1 MIPIYSIGLVFS
13 KRQTQF
19 NLNQQENM
27 WFLLLFL
34 VPLKEVWNTVE
45 NQQVDKKQWYI
56 LSERLNDKVY
66 VEQVK
71 RETNGSKDQ
80 G

>member
-1 MIPIYSIGLVFS
+1 
-13 KRQTQF
+13 
-19 NLNQQENM
+19 M
-27 WFLLLFL
+27 WFCCRWQ
-34 VPLKEVWNTVE
+34 VPIKEVWNTVE

>member
-1 MIPIYSIGLVFS
+1 MIPIDSIGFVFS

-27 WFLLLFL
+27 WFCCRWQ